1 MAITANQKNSSD
13 SKNKSAKNK
22 RKGVRF
28 FSDPGTFALIDIRP
42 KKKDFAPEFRALV
55 VTESFKGCSLVI
67 VNALLFVTGDKV
79 KVKVGELSPLLAEIR
94 WSVELDD
101 GIQKLGLMFLE

>member
-1 MAITANQKNSSD
+1 MSVTLNQKNATV
-13 SKNKSAKNK
+13 SKNKRS
-22 RKGVRF
+22 GVRF
-28 FSDPGTFALIDIRP
+28 FSDPGTFALIDIKP
-42 KKKDFAPEFRALV
+42 KKKDFNPEFRALV

-67 VNALLFVTGDKV
+67 VNALLFVKGDKV
-79 KVKVGELSPLLAEIR
+79 KIKVGDLSPLVAEIR